1 MHGSVSAGVFA
12 AWLALGALVLP
23 SHASDAAI
31 SAPFEPGVIST
42 AAAEVRLAIS
52 PDGRQ
57 MLWGS
62 IGRDAPAEQ
71 QDIWERHRVGD
82 GWSTPARVSF
92 DTEAVEF
99 DPAFSKDGKKVYF
112 HSDRAGGFDGTDIY
126 VVTRDPTS
134 FAFGTP
140 ANAGPAINSKGDEWA
155 PTPTRDGGLLF
166 SSNGWGGR
174 GKHDLFI
181 ARPGAARPTNLGP
194 SINTADEDFDAALSP
209 EEATLVFASGVM
221 TDDKAATRLYV
232 SRNEHGAWS
241 PRQAIGLGCSD
252 FVIGPSFDPTDDSML
267 AYSANCAGGRGRMD
281 IHREHVPGPSH
292 GSAAGPL
299 AVHYPS
305 PGARLACRRRC

>member
-1 MHGSVSAGVFA
+1 MHGSVSTSVFA
-12 AWLALGALVLP
+12 AWLALGVLALP
-23 SHASDAAI
+23 ANAFDAPTN
-31 SAPFEPGVIST
+31 APFEPGIIST

-92 DTEAVEF
+92 DTAAAEF
-99 DPAFSKDGKKVYF
+99 DPAFSADGKKVFF
-112 HSDRAGGFDGTDIY
+112 HSDRAGGFGGTDIY

-134 FAFGTP
+134 FVFSVP
-140 ANAGPAINSKGDEWA
+140 VNAGPAINSKGDEWA
-155 PTPTRDGGLLF
+155 PTPMRDGSLLF
-166 SSNGWGGR
+166 SSDGWGGL
-174 GKHDLFI
+174 GHHDLFVM
-181 ARPGAARPTNLGP
+181 RPGVSRPTNLGP

-209 EEATLVFASGVM
+209 DEATMVFASGVM

-232 SRNEHGAWS
+232 SRNDHGAWS
-241 PRQAIGLGCSD
+241 PRRPLGLGCSD
-252 FVIGPSFDPTDDSML
+252 FVIGPSFDSRDDSTL

-281 IHREHVPGPSH
+281 IHRVPMPGH
-292 GSAAGPL
+292 AAKPL
-299 AVHYPS
+299 AIVDDPTAQK
-305 PGARLACRRRC
+305 P